1 MDITPIRKTIA
12 RIEAIDNGRF
22 DAFIRSWKDSAGL
35 DAKATT
41 QIAGHLRDYI
51 QVMPELMQLMA
62 TWVEKVGIRE
72 EIKPV
77 LQAVESYIRRPDDEI
92 DEQRNGL
99 AGLLDDA
106 YFLGRLLEQLAEN
119 GLPLPQDFKLSAF
132 NSLTA
137 LILGE
142 DVVRRLHQ
150 RLADAATKAS
160 QPKPPLPT
168 TVIVESPPPA
178 PPEPPPAQLDRRLIG
193 IWYHSTFMSSGGFSY
208 SNIRSQ
214 FFGSNGFY
222 IEGSQSF
229 VSSVQRSSAGDALSQ
244 MAFESAAPDSRGRWS
259 TLGSMLTLEA
269 DDGYVYPF
277 RMDFHQ
283 GTLML
288 SQPGREPKI
297 WTRD

>member
-1 MDITPIRKTIA
+1 MDITPIQKTIA

-22 DAFIRSWKDSAGL
+22 DAFVRSWMDSAGL
-35 DAKATT
+35 DVNAIT
-41 QIAGHLRDYI
+41 QITGHLRDYI
-51 QVMPELMQLMA
+51 YVMPELMQLMA

-72 EIKPV
+72 ETKTIF
-77 LQAVESYIRRPDDEI
+77 QAVESYIRRPDDEI

-106 YFLGRLLEQLAEN
+106 YLVGRLLEQLADS
-119 GLPLPQDFKLSAF
+119 GLPLPEDFNLAAF

-137 LILGE
+137 LMLGE

-178 PPEPPPAQLDRRLIG
+178 PPEPSAPHLDRRLIG
-193 IWYHSTFMSSGGFSY
+193 TWYHSTFMSSGGFSY

-222 IEGSQSF
+222 VEGSQSF
-229 VSSVQRSSAGDALSQ
+229 VSSVQRSSDGDELSQ
-244 MAFESAAPDSRGRWS
+244 MAFESAAPESRGRWS
-259 TLGSMLTLEA
+259 TSGSTLTLEA
-269 DDGYVYPF
+269 DDGSFYTF

-288 SQPGREPKI
+288 SQSGREPRI